1 MRAML
6 TGATGFVG
14 GNLLELLLERG
25 WQVRCLVRDLEQAR
39 RVLPAGDLE
48 LFQGDLR
55 NPQALG
61 ECVKG
66 CEVVFHTAAD
76 YRLWVP
82 DPQNM
87 YAVNVDGTRNLLEA
101 AAQARVE
108 RFIHTSSVGALGIP
122 SDGSPGT
129 EQTPVKLEELVGP
142 YKRSKFLGEQEALKA
157 AQKGLDVV
165 VVNPS
170 TPVGPKDRKPTPTG
184 RTIVDFLRGRMPAYV
199 DTGLNLI
206 HVRDVAQGHLL
217 ALEKGK
223 KGEKYILG
231 NRNMSLREI
240 FQVLAQLSGLRV
252 PSIRLPRWPILAV
265 AYVEC
270 SISKWITHREPRIPL
285 DGVRMA
291 AKKMFFDSSKALR
304 ELGLPQTSVRQAL
317 SEAVSWF
324 RENGYVSPRGQ
335 CASPRHSG

>member
-14 GNLLELLLERG
+14 GNLLELLLEKG
-25 WQVRCLVRDLEQAR
+25 WQVRCLVRDPEQAR
-39 RVLPAGDLE
+39 KILPQGDVE
-48 LFQGDLR
+48 LCQGDLR
-55 NPQALG
+55 NPQAVQQ
-61 ECVKG
+61 CVKG
-66 CEVVFHTAAD
+66 CQVVFHTAAD

-87 YAVNVDGTRNLLEA
+87 YAVNVQGTRNVLEA
-101 AAQARVE
+101 AAQAGVE
-108 RFIHTSSVGALGIP
+108 RVVHTSSVGALGIP
-122 SDGSPGT
+122 PDGTPGN
-129 EQTPVKLEELVGP
+129 EETPVKLQELVGP
-142 YKRSKFLGEQEALKA
+142 YKRSKFLAEQEALRA

-184 RTIVDFLRGRMPAYV
+184 RTILDFLRGRMPAYV

-217 ALEKGK
+217 ALEKGRR
-223 KGEKYILG
+223 GEKYILG
-231 NRNMSLREI
+231 NLNMSLGEI
-240 FQVLAQLSGLRV
+240 FQVLADVSGLPA
-252 PSIRLPRWPILAV
+252 PSIRLPRWPILLM
-265 AYVEC
+265 AYVEWAM
-270 SISKWITHREPRIPL
+270 SKWITHREPRIPL
-285 DGVRMA
+285 DGVKMA

-317 SEAVSWF
+317 AEAVSWF
-324 RENGYVSPRGQ
+324 REQGYVTQ
-335 CASPRHSG
+335 

>member
-14 GNLLELLLERG
+14 GNLLDLLLERG
-25 WQVRCLVRDLEQAR
+25 WSVRCLVRNREQASR
-39 RVLPAGDLE
+39 ILPEDEVE
-48 LFQGDLR
+48 LYQGDLR
-55 NPQALG
+55 DPDKVLG
-61 ECVKG
+61 CAKG
-66 CEVVFHTAAD
+66 CQVLFHTAAD

-82 DPQNM
+82 DPENM
-87 YAVNVDGTRNLLEA
+87 YCVNVEGTKNVLNA
-101 AAQARVE
+101 AASSGVE
-108 RFIHTSSVGALGIP
+108 RVVHTSSVGALGIP
-122 SDGSPGT
+122 PDGSPGN

-142 YKRSKFLGEQEALKA
+142 YKRSKFLAEQEALRA
-157 AQKGLDVV
+157 AGRGLDVV

-184 RTIVDFLRGRMPAYV
+184 RTILDFLRGRMPAYV

-206 HVRDVAQGHLL
+206 HVKDVAQGHLL

-231 NRNMSLREI
+231 NLNMSLKEI
-240 FQVLAQLSGLRV
+240 FQVLAELSGLPAPR
-252 PSIRLPRWPILAV
+252 IRLPRWPILV
-265 AYVEC
+265 MAYVEC

-285 DGVRMA
+285 DGVKMA

-304 ELGLPQTSVRQAL
+304 ELGLPQTPVRQAL
-317 SEAVSWF
+317 GEAIAWF
-324 RENGYVSPRGQ
+324 REQGYVTPKG
-335 CASPRHSG
+335 